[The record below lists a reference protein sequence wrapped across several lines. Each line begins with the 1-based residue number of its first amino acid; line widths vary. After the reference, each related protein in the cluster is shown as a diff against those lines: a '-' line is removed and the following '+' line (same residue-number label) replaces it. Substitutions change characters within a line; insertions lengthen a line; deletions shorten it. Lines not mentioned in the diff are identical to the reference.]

1 VVGKRKKWKQVNLG
15 FTREREELAGLGWL
29 QRVLKIRPKANL
41 EYRKSAL
48 NFQILFMLQT

>member
-1 VVGKRKKWKQVNLG
+1 VVGKRKKLKQVNLG